1 MAKNVQVKK
10 NRGEGTPGCKTV
22 KGPGVNLEEQS
33 LSAAKEKRNKT
44 KGNRK
49 TMSKTIK
56 KMMALALAMVMVL
69 AMSVTVFAANADKDS
84 GKGGEGTLTITAAH
98 KDQTYELY
106 RVFEAVVNAT
116 DNTKVSYKPLAGKTI
131 PTNDYF
137 KVENGYII
145 VQDAAKDA
153 TDDTALSAGAVAWLT
168 ANYATIGEK
177 VTDVTPTEEGNQ
189 KVTGLPFGYYYVTTT
204 TGTAISVDTTNKDA
218 TVADKNPGTSIDKTI
233 TGVADGSV
241 TADKDNALAQVGTT
255 VNYEVRIPIAANA
268 KTYKFTD
275 VMTDGLTYKA
285 GSMKVYVVEKDAAV
299 AEDATGN
306 LAEGT
311 DAATKYGTLTEAA
324 GATGENADVTIAF
337 NDAMLAAN
345 NGKDIVLHYQAT
357 VNANAVVA
365 TGSNPNTATI
375 HWGHETDT
383 LKDEDDAKVYSA
395 KVTVKKVDG
404 NSAALEGAGFKLKD
418 KTSGKWYKNTNGII
432 SWVDAEADGT
442 EIFPVKG
449 TQANPE
455 YDADAA
461 AAAEAAGE
469 TYDVPATIEG
479 TDAVAS
485 FDGLKDGTYTLVE
498 TTVPDGYNK
507 ADDTDVTIKP
517 ASTNNLTTEL
527 TVESTVTNNQGTELP
542 STGGIGTTLFYV
554 IGAIL
559 VLGAGILLVTRR
571 RMNAN

>member
-1 MAKNVQVKK
+1 MVEVPCGNVKK
-10 NRGEGTPGCKTV
+10 KFPV
-22 KGPGVNLEEQS
+22 VV
-33 LSAAKEKRNKT
+33 
-44 KGNRK
+44 
-49 TMSKTIK
+49 

-84 GKGGEGTLTITAAH
+84 GKGGQGSLTITAAH

-116 DNTKVSYKPLAGKTI
+116 DNTKVSYKPIEGKTI
-131 PTNDYF
+131 PTNDFF

-153 TDDTALSAGAVAWLT
+153 NDANALSAGAVAWLT

-189 KVTGLPFGYYYVTTT
+189 KVTKLPYGYYYVTTT

-218 TVADKNPGTSIDKTI
+218 TVEDKNPGTSIDKTI

-241 TADKDNALAQVGTT
+241 TADKNKALAQVGTT
-255 VNYEVRIPIAANA
+255 VNYEVRIPIANNA

-299 AEDATGN
+299 AENATGN
-306 LAEGT
+306 LDAGT

-324 GATGENADVTIAF
+324 GATGTNADVTIAF

-357 VNANAVVA
+357 VNGNAVVA
-365 TGSNPNTATI
+365 SGSNPNTATI

-383 LKDEDDAKVYSA
+383 LKDEDDAEVYSA

-404 NSAALEGAGFKLKD
+404 NSAALEGAGFKLKN
-418 KTSGKWYKNTNGII
+418 SENKWYKNTDGIV
-432 SWVDAEADGT
+432 SWVDAEANGT

-449 TQANPE
+449 TPNPA

-461 AAAEAAGE
+461 AAAADAGE
-469 TYDVPATIEG
+469 EYDVPETIE
-479 TDAVAS
+479 DAVAS

-507 ADDTDVTIKP
+507 AADTNVTIKP
-517 ASTNNLTTEL
+517 ATTNNLTTEL

-542 STGGIGTTLFYV
+542 STGGIGTTIFYIV
-554 IGAIL
+554 GAIL
-559 VLGAGILLVTRR
+559 VLGAGVLLVTRR
-571 RMNAN
+571 KMNAN

>member
-1 MAKNVQVKK
+1 MKH
-10 NRGEGTPGCKTV
+10 
-22 KGPGVNLEEQS
+22 L
-33 LSAAKEKRNKT
+33 
-44 KGNRK
+44 
-49 TMSKTIK
+49 K
-56 KMMALALAMVMVL
+56 KMMALVIAMVMVL
-69 AMSVTVFAANADKDS
+69 GMTTMTAFAANADKDS
-84 GKGGEGTLTITAAH
+84 GKGGEGSLTITAAH

-131 PTNDYF
+131 PTNVFF

-153 TDDTALSAGAVAWLT
+153 SDATALSADAVAWLT

-218 TVADKNPGTSIDKTI
+218 TVEDKNPGTSIDKTI

-241 TADKDNALAQVGTT
+241 TADKDKALAQVGTT
-255 VNYEVRIPIAANA
+255 VNYEVRIPIANNA

-299 AEDATGN
+299 AENATGN
-306 LAEGT
+306 LDAGT

-357 VNANAVVA
+357 VNGNAVVA
-365 TGSNPNTATI
+365 SGSNPNTATI

-383 LKDEDDAKVYSA
+383 LKDEDDAEVYSA

-404 NSAALEGAGFKLKD
+404 NSAALEGAGFKLKN
-418 KTSGKWYKNTNGII
+418 SEGKWYKNTDGIV
-432 SWVDAEADGT
+432 SWETAEADGT

-449 TQANPE
+449 TQPNSQ

-461 AAAEAAGE
+461 AADPD
-469 TYDVPATIEG
+469 YNVPETIEG

-507 ADDTDVTIKP
+507 AADTNVTIKP

-542 STGGIGTTLFYV
+542 STGGIGTTIFYIV
-554 IGAIL
+554 GAIL

-571 RMNAN
+571 RMSVQ